1 MLRVDPRVLLTSC
14 YILQYSVWVGTP
26 DLFLQFVWVLLIQ
39 CYGTFYSAVCGCG
52 GWGVILLTCSYIL
65 QCSVCIG
72 SSDPMLRSTV
82 LCVCRSS
89 WYNAT
94 VVCVCVCVCVCG
106 SSWPECYVWVC
117 PPYPMLHSTLLCVW
131 VGPPYP
137 MLHSIV
143 LCVDWFSWLIS
154 TFYSAI
160 CMIGSSWS
168 NATFYSFVYV
178 GPHDLLLHSTVLC
191 VGPPDPMLNSTMLCV
206 GGGNLLIWC

>member
-1 MLRVDPRVLLTSC
+1 MLH
-14 YILQYSVWVGTP
+14 
-26 DLFLQFVWVLLIQ
+26 
-39 CYGTFYSAVCGCG
+39 
-52 GWGVILLTCSYIL
+52 
-65 QCSVCIG
+65 
-72 SSDPMLRSTV
+72 STV

-89 WYNAT
+89 WSNAT
-94 VVCVCVCVCVCG
+94 VVCVCVCG

-131 VGPPYP
+131 IGPPYP
-137 MLHSIV
+137 KLHSIV

-168 NATFYSFVYV
+168 NATFYCFVYV

-191 VGPPDPMLNSTMLCV
+191 VGPADPMLNSTMLCV
-206 GGGNLLIWC
+206 GGGNLLIWCLSACPWFLQQHCWFSFVLDWLMYSLSTSTTQSCISF